1 MSEINSENLGQIIQ
15 ETINNILSSLFSSIN
30 NNFYEILDNITFISS
45 DIINDSY
52 FKDIFGFSAESGI
65 LLIANSLLTGFVLYY
80 AINLIFSYILFSETQ
95 RPLQYI
101 FRLIIFLILMNSSY
115 FICEQILNLNSTI
128 SLSIRE
134 LGESI
139 YNKNISFSTLFD
151 NLNNIITTNNSF
163 NLFSVDGLIKSFIYI
178 SLINILLS
186 YSLRYIMIKV
196 FILICPFA
204 ILTLINKNTNWFFKT
219 WLKSFISLLLLQVFI
234 SLVLLI
240 VFSIN
245 FSDGLFSK
253 ILYIGG
259 LYALMKSNIL
269 IKELLG
275 GISTNFSQNLY
286 QLKYLFGG
294 TK

>member
-1 MSEINSENLGQIIQ
+1 MLKRII
-15 ETINNILSSLFSSIN
+15 LL
-30 NNFYEILDNITFISS
+30 LDNITFISS

-115 FICEQILNLNSTI
+115 FICEQILNLNSTL

-151 NLNNIITTNNSF
+151 NLNNLGFKKVQKIKKLIIFT
-163 NLFSVDGLIKSFIYI
+163 
-178 SLINILLS
+178 
-186 YSLRYIMIKV
+186 
-196 FILICPFA
+196 
-204 ILTLINKNTNWFFKT
+204 
-219 WLKSFISLLLLQVFI
+219 
-234 SLVLLI
+234 
-240 VFSIN
+240 
-245 FSDGLFSK
+245 
-253 ILYIGG
+253 
-259 LYALMKSNIL
+259 
-269 IKELLG
+269 
-275 GISTNFSQNLY
+275 
-286 QLKYLFGG
+286 
-294 TK
+294 